1 VLIIDIVSAFGAVA
15 GLPWLIEV
23 TEATARYVILR
34 LQLAR
39 CGSAFRR
46 SGRRCLPKMWGPCE
60 ERRQRLPRP
69 LRAIVITG
77 LARLFVLIGST
88 GIAVGEP
95 RTYVDRDRRFRL
107 KRPYGAVVWWNRRS
121 TIRGKP
127 SAPVS
132 RFLVTHHRRP
142 RSRST

>member
-23 TEATARYVILR
+23 TEASARYVILR
-34 LQLAR
+34 LQVAR
-39 CGSAFRR
+39 CGSAFPQ
-46 SGRRCLPKMWGPCE
+46 SGRHCLPTMWGPCE

-95 RTYVDRDRRFRL
+95 RLDRDRRLRL
-107 KRPYGAVVWWNRRS
+107 KRPYGAVVWWDRRS
-121 TIRGKP
+121 TILGKP
-127 SAPVS
+127 SAPVP

-142 RSRST
+142 RPRST